1 MAAKLLN
8 KIYKIKAECLT
19 PLIIQ
24 SGNEIM
30 PWEYVIFKENGK
42 NILYRFDVFRFYN
55 EVLDESDDDE
65 NDEENYAKK
74 LRDWEAGCG
83 VSKDE
88 SVGGKRNKSDKEE
101 FNEIL
106 NNAIDLKE
114 GNVLGVRKFI
124 FDIFSRKDKSKEEIE
139 KIARYEEK
147 IKKIAAYKE
156 EANDKFCDNYD
167 ENIGKTKRGGESS
180 QIEEIKQKNDP
191 NQLAVKEFIK
201 SEGKSYVPGSSVKG
215 AIKTTLL
222 WNLPGYAEKVEKMI
236 EEIEKKHKNM
246 PNRNKTEKDIEREK
260 ARRYKEMSENE
271 YENEFKD
278 FLVADSDFVKDGQTK
293 VGLFDRSAS
302 QSMEYLVKKTEF
314 KFQIRI
320 NEARRKLSKENKLD
334 FSEKNIAKSANEFTK
349 HKIKEYIADSERLL
363 HHRDMFA
370 GNQKDK
376 KNKTEGLIGFYKK
389 LLDDIDKL
397 GENEFILNF
406 AFGGSFWYKSFF
418 EKHPKIGKEVET
430 FVDDNI
436 NISRSLWM
444 IDGDPLGF
452 IKCEII
458 NEKND

>member
-1 MAAKLLN
+1 MAVKPLN
-8 KIYKIKAECLT
+8 TIYKIKAECLT
-19 PLIIQ
+19 PLIIK

-30 PWEYVIFKENGK
+30 PWEYVIFQEDGK

-55 EVLDESDDDE
+55 EVLEESDDDKKDGE
-65 NDEENYAKK
+65 NSIKK
-74 LRDWEAGCG
+74 LKDWAAGCG

-88 SVGGKRNKSDKEE
+88 NDGGKKNKSDKKE
-101 FNEIL
+101 FNEKL
-106 NNAIDLKE
+106 NDAIDLEK

-124 FDIFSRKDKSKEEIE
+124 FDIFNKKNKSKEEIE
-139 KIARYEEK
+139 KIAGYEEK
-147 IKKIAAYKE
+147 IKKIAVYKE
-156 EANDKFCDNYD
+156 EASDKFFDNYD
-167 ENIGKTKRGGESS
+167 ENIGKTKRGDESS
-180 QIEEIKQKNDP
+180 QIEETKQKNDP
-191 NQLAVKEFIK
+191 NQLAVKEFTR
-201 SEGKSYVPGSSVKG
+201 SGGKSYVPGSSFKG

-222 WNLPGYAEKVEKMI
+222 WNLTGYAEKVGKMI
-236 EEIEKKHKNM
+236 EEVEKKHKDM
-246 PNRNKTEKDIEREK
+246 PNRNKTERDIEREK

-278 FLVADSDFVKDGQTK
+278 FLATDSDFVKDGQVK

-334 FSEKNIAKSANEFTK
+334 FSEENIVKSANEFTK
-349 HKIKEYIADSERLL
+349 YKIKEYIADSERLL
-363 HHRDMFA
+363 RHRNMSA
-370 GNQKDK
+370 ENQKNK
-376 KNKTEGLIGFYKK
+376 KNKTEKLIGFYKK
-389 LLDDIDKL
+389 LLGDIDKL
-397 GENEFILNF
+397 EKNKFILNF

-418 EKHPKIGKEVET
+418 EKHPKIGKEVKT

-452 IKCEII
+452 IKCEI
-458 NEKND
+458 NKKND